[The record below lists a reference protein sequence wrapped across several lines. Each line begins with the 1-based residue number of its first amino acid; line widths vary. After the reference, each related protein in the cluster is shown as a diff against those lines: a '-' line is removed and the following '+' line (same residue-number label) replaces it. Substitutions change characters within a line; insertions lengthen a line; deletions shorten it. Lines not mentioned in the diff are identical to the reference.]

1 MFKYYQPILLPLQ
14 AFCSFV
20 LMPLVW
26 SIVNIIDFVLK
37 IDLKKTAYPVLIAV
51 SLAHALNDLIQ
62 GIIPAIYPQ
71 LEQKFSLSMA
81 QIGIITLCFQLSASI
96 FQPIVGI
103 YTDKHPKP
111 FSQVVGMFFSSLGIV
126 TLAYAPT
133 YMWIL
138 VGVTLVGIGSS
149 VFHPESARIAF
160 LASGGKRSMAQSIF
174 QIGGNTGVALAPLL
188 VAAIVIPNGQQ
199 HIIWFLAVAIV
210 AIAIMIYIGIWRKR
224 VISVSKSAVKK
235 AVSAPNLSPFKVRL
249 SVAILLLLIFSKYFY
264 IASITSFFQFYT
276 LDKFHFSEVRAQVYL
291 FYFLIAAALGT
302 LLGGY
307 FGDKFGRKPVIWFSI
322 LGVAPFALA
331 LPYLNE
337 TFTAIFIVI
346 IGLIVSSAFPAII
359 VYAQEL
365 LPKNLGM
372 VSGLFY
378 GFAFGMGGLGSAV
391 LGFVADHTSIAY
403 VYHICSYLPLIGL
416 VTYFLPNLKK
426 VGVAS
431 AEKQM

>member
-1 MFKYYQPILLPLQ
+1 MSLYIFVSTTTNGLVLCNKLL
-14 AFCSFV
+14 
-20 LMPLVW
+20 
-26 SIVNIIDFVLK
+26 FVLK

-51 SLAHALNDLIQ
+51 SLAHGLNDLIQ

-71 LEQKFSLSMA
+71 LEQKFSLSMT

-111 FSQVVGMFFSSLGIV
+111 FSQVVGMFFSAMGIV
-126 TLAYAPT
+126 VLAYAPT
-133 YMWIL
+133 YLWIL
-138 VGVTLVGIGSS
+138 FGVTLVGIGSS

-174 QIGGNTGVALAPLL
+174 QIGGNTGVAISPLL
-188 VAAIVIPNGQQ
+188 VAAIVIPYGQR
-199 HIIWFLAVAIV
+199 HIIWFLIVAVVAI
-210 AIAIMIYIGIWRKR
+210 IIMIYIGIWRKC
-224 VISVSKSAVKK
+224 VIRISQSTPQKVIASPK
-235 AVSAPNLSPFKVRL
+235 LSPWKIRL
-249 SVAILLLLIFSKYFY
+249 SVFILLLLIFSKYFY
-264 IASITSFFQFYT
+264 FASITSFFQFYT

-322 LGVAPFALA
+322 LGAAPFTLA
-331 LPYLNE
+331 MPYLNE

-365 LPKNLGM
+365 MPKNLGM

-416 VTYFLPNLKK
+416 IAYFLPNLKK
-426 VGVAS
+426 LG
-431 AEKQM
+431 

>member
-1 MFKYYQPILLPLQ
+1 MSLYIFVSTTTNGLVLCNKLL
-14 AFCSFV
+14 
-20 LMPLVW
+20 
-26 SIVNIIDFVLK
+26 FVLK

-51 SLAHALNDLIQ
+51 SLAHGLNDLIQ

-71 LEQKFSLSMA
+71 LEQKFSLSMT

-111 FSQVVGMFFSSLGIV
+111 FSQVVGMFFSAMGIV
-126 TLAYAPT
+126 VLAYAPT
-133 YMWIL
+133 YLWIL
-138 VGVTLVGIGSS
+138 FGVTLVGIGSS

-174 QIGGNTGVALAPLL
+174 QIGGNTGVAISPLL
-188 VAAIVIPNGQQ
+188 VAAIVIPYGQR
-199 HIIWFLAVAIV
+199 HIIWFLIVAVVAI
-210 AIAIMIYIGIWRKR
+210 IIMIYTGVWRKF
-224 VISVSKSAVKK
+224 VIRISQSTPQKVIVSPK
-235 AVSAPNLSPFKVRL
+235 LSPWKIRL
-249 SVAILLLLIFSKYFY
+249 SVFILLLLIFSKYFY
-264 IASITSFFQFYT
+264 FASITSFFQFYT

-322 LGVAPFALA
+322 LGAAPFTLA
-331 LPYLNE
+331 MPYLNE
-337 TFTAIFIVI
+337 TFTAIFIII

-365 LPKNLGM
+365 MPKNLGM

-416 VTYFLPNLKK
+416 IAYFLPNLKK
-426 VGVAS
+426 LG
-431 AEKQM
+431 

>member
-1 MFKYYQPILLPLQ
+1 M
-14 AFCSFV
+14 
-20 LMPLVW
+20 
-26 SIVNIIDFVLK
+26 K

-62 GIIPAIYPQ
+62 GVIPAIYPQ
-71 LEQKFSLSMA
+71 LEQKFSLSMT
-81 QIGIITLCFQLSASI
+81 QIGVITLCFQLSASI
-96 FQPIVGI
+96 FQPLVGF

-111 FSQVVGMFFSSLGIV
+111 FSQVIGMFFSSLGIV

-133 YMWIL
+133 YLWIL
-138 VGVTLVGIGSS
+138 FGVTLVGIGSS

-174 QIGGNTGVALAPLL
+174 QIGGNTGVAISPLL
-188 VAAIVIPNGQQ
+188 VALIVIPNGQR
-199 HIIWFLAVAIV
+199 HIIWFLSVAIL
-210 AIAIMIYIGIWRKR
+210 AMGIMAYIGIWRRQVIR
-224 VISVSKSAVKK
+224 VSQSAKQKIIVS
-235 AVSAPNLSPFKVRL
+235 PHLSRLKVRM
-249 SVAILLLLIFSKYFY
+249 SVVILLLLIFSKYFY
-264 IASITSFFQFYT
+264 IASITSYFQFYT
-276 LDKFHFSEVRAQVYL
+276 LDKFHFSEVKAQIYL

-307 FGDKFGRKPVIWFSI
+307 FGDRFGRKPVIWFSI
-322 LGVAPFALA
+322 LGAAPFTLA
-331 LPYLNE
+331 MPYLDQ

-346 IGLIVSSAFPAII
+346 IGLVVSSAFPAII

-365 LPKNLGM
+365 LPKKLGM

-391 LGFVADHTSIAY
+391 LGFVADQTSINY

-416 VTYFLPNLKK
+416 IAYFLPNLKRT
-426 VGVAS
+426 GA
-431 AEKQM
+431 

>member
-1 MFKYYQPILLPLQ
+1 MSLYIFVSTTTNGLVLCNKLL
-14 AFCSFV
+14 
-20 LMPLVW
+20 
-26 SIVNIIDFVLK
+26 FVLK

-51 SLAHALNDLIQ
+51 SLAHGLNDLIQ

-71 LEQKFSLSMA
+71 LEQKFSLSMT

-111 FSQVVGMFFSSLGIV
+111 FSQVVGMFFSAMGIV
-126 TLAYAPT
+126 VLAYAPT
-133 YMWIL
+133 YLWIL
-138 VGVTLVGIGSS
+138 FGVTLVGIGSS

-174 QIGGNTGVALAPLL
+174 QIGGNTGVAISPLL
-188 VAAIVIPNGQQ
+188 VAAIVIPYGQR
-199 HIIWFLAVAIV
+199 HIIWFLIVAVVAI
-210 AIAIMIYIGIWRKR
+210 IIMIYIGIWRKF
-224 VISVSKSAVKK
+224 VIRISQSTPQKVIVSPK
-235 AVSAPNLSPFKVRL
+235 LSPWKIIL
-249 SVAILLLLIFSKYFY
+249 SVFILLLLIFSKYFY
-264 IASITSFFQFYT
+264 FASITSFFQFYT

-322 LGVAPFALA
+322 LGAAPFTLA
-331 LPYLNE
+331 MPYLNE
-337 TFTAIFIVI
+337 TFTAIFIII

-365 LPKNLGM
+365 MPKNLGM

-416 VTYFLPNLKK
+416 IAYFLPNLKK
-426 VGVAS
+426 LG
-431 AEKQM
+431 

>member
-1 MFKYYQPILLPLQ
+1 MSLYIFVSTTTNGLVLCNKLL
-14 AFCSFV
+14 
-20 LMPLVW
+20 
-26 SIVNIIDFVLK
+26 FVLK

-51 SLAHALNDLIQ
+51 SLAHGLNDLIQ

-71 LEQKFSLSMA
+71 LEQKFSLSMT

-111 FSQVVGMFFSSLGIV
+111 FSQVVGMFFSAMGIV
-126 TLAYAPT
+126 VLAYAPT
-133 YMWIL
+133 YLWIL
-138 VGVTLVGIGSS
+138 FGVTLVGIGSS

-174 QIGGNTGVALAPLL
+174 QIGGNTGVAISPLL
-188 VAAIVIPNGQQ
+188 VAAIVIPYGQR
-199 HIIWFLAVAIV
+199 HIIWFLIVAVVAI
-210 AIAIMIYIGIWRKR
+210 IIMIYIGIWRKF
-224 VISVSKSAVKK
+224 VIRISQSTPQKVIVSPK
-235 AVSAPNLSPFKVRL
+235 LSPWKIRL
-249 SVAILLLLIFSKYFY
+249 SVFILLLLIFSKYFY
-264 IASITSFFQFYT
+264 FASITSFFQFYT

-322 LGVAPFALA
+322 LGAAPFTLA
-331 LPYLNE
+331 MPYLNE

-365 LPKNLGM
+365 MPKNLGM

-416 VTYFLPNLKK
+416 IAYFLPNLKK
-426 VGVAS
+426 LG
-431 AEKQM
+431 

>member
-1 MFKYYQPILLPLQ
+1 M
-14 AFCSFV
+14 
-20 LMPLVW
+20 
-26 SIVNIIDFVLK
+26 K
-37 IDLKKTAYPVLIAV
+37 IDLKRTAYPVLIAV
-51 SLAHALNDLIQ
+51 SIAHALNDLIQ

-71 LEQKFSLSMA
+71 LEQKFSLSMT

-96 FQPIVGI
+96 FQPLVGF

-111 FSQVVGMFFSSLGIV
+111 FSQVVGMLFSSLGIV
-126 TLAYAPT
+126 VLAYAPT
-133 YMWIL
+133 YAWIL
-138 VGVTLVGIGSS
+138 FGVTLVGIGSS

-174 QIGGNTGVALAPLL
+174 QIGGNTGVALSPLL
-188 VAAIVIPNGQQ
+188 VALIVIPYGQK
-199 HIIWFLAVAIV
+199 HIIWFLIV
-210 AIAIMIYIGIWRKR
+210 ALIAIGIMTYIGIWRKR
-224 VISVSKSAVKK
+224 VIHLSQTTTQKNIVPPHLSASKIRMSVGV
-235 AVSAPNLSPFKVRL
+235 
-249 SVAILLLLIFSKYFY
+249 LLLLIFSKYFY
-264 IASITSFFQFYT
+264 IASITSYFQFYT
-276 LDKFHFSEVRAQVYL
+276 LDKFHFSEVRAQIYL

-322 LGVAPFALA
+322 LGAAPFTIAM
-331 LPYLNE
+331 PYLNQ

-365 LPKNLGM
+365 LPKKLGM

-391 LGFVADHTSIAY
+391 LGFVADHTSINF
-403 VYHICSYLPLIGL
+403 VYHICAYLPLIGL
-416 VTYFLPNLKK
+416 AAYFLPNLRK
-426 VGVAS
+426 V
-431 AEKQM
+431 

>member
-1 MFKYYQPILLPLQ
+1 MSLYIFVSTTTNGLVLCNKLL
-14 AFCSFV
+14 
-20 LMPLVW
+20 
-26 SIVNIIDFVLK
+26 FVLK

-51 SLAHALNDLIQ
+51 SLAHGLNDLIQ

-71 LEQKFSLSMA
+71 LEQKFSLSMT

-111 FSQVVGMFFSSLGIV
+111 FSQVVGMFFSAMGIV
-126 TLAYAPT
+126 VLAYAPT
-133 YMWIL
+133 YLWIL
-138 VGVTLVGIGSS
+138 FGVTLVGIGSS

-174 QIGGNTGVALAPLL
+174 QIGGNTGVAISPLL
-188 VAAIVIPNGQQ
+188 VAAIVIPYGQR
-199 HIIWFLAVAIV
+199 HIIWFLIVAVVAI
-210 AIAIMIYIGIWRKR
+210 IIMIYIGIWRKF
-224 VISVSKSAVKK
+224 VIRISQSTPQKVIASPK
-235 AVSAPNLSPFKVRL
+235 LSPWKIRL
-249 SVAILLLLIFSKYFY
+249 SVFILLLLIFSKYFY
-264 IASITSFFQFYT
+264 FASITSFFQFYT

-322 LGVAPFALA
+322 LGAAPFTLA
-331 LPYLNE
+331 MPYLNE

-365 LPKNLGM
+365 MPKNLGM

-416 VTYFLPNLKK
+416 IAYFLPNLKK
-426 VGVAS
+426 LG
-431 AEKQM
+431 